1 MNKRRTSREVLRAPG
16 AIVVEGMEHRC
27 AIIDRSVAGARIAD
41 FGALTLPPEFTLKLV
56 PEGTLTVKCWLIWQ
70 DENEA
75 GVTFIKP
82 VAP

>member
-1 MNKRRTSREVLRAPG
+1 MDKRRSSREVLTAPG
-16 AIVVEGMEHRC
+16 AIIVEGVEHRC
-27 AIIDRSVAGARIAD
+27 VIIDRSVTGAKIVD
-41 FGALTLPPEFTLKLV
+41 FSALTLPPEFTLKLV